1 VIERMFQDLVVP
13 PAAVARGV
21 GSAGGVQG
29 GGDEAARGRSK
40 RRCLGV
46 TGARRDAT
54 RQQLASV
61 AFFAPVG
68 AGGRRQAGRFHAL
81 SWTRAARAHAGIR
94 DPPPTLCHLLRPNQP
109 ARCSPVESLWALVA
123 SLSRPVPDVAP
134 CSAPCL
140 CPWPGTGTETPPR
153 PAAVSIAG
161 ASGLCSQKTQRSD
174 AAPTGRSMWAVEMC
188 QDWTVVGDAHSSQLA
203 KRTARQRTGSGQ
215 IPGATLNG
223 ARLHVSMSVLTIMAG
238 QNARGSLAHST
249 RDWLGSRYV
258 FEPSRAGISARSNN
272 VARSS

>member
-1 VIERMFQDLVVP
+1 MFQDLVVP

-174 AAPTGRSMWAVEMC
+174 AAPTGRSMWAVEI
-188 QDWTVVGDAHSSQLA
+188 V
-203 KRTARQRTGSGQ
+203 R
-215 IPGATLNG
+215 
-223 ARLHVSMSVLTIMAG
+223 VS
-238 QNARGSLAHST
+238 
-249 RDWLGSRYV
+249 
-258 FEPSRAGISARSNN
+258 
-272 VARSS
+272 